1 MRKKNILIVGL
12 LVACLMV
19 GSTLTFAQTANT
31 TSSQSR
37 LVANRAFVID
47 FGSYRSKMEASIKVE
62 NALLQKNK
70 SGRMRGLPTE
80 DYKVELKDWT
90 MDKWTVDLNS
100 SSSSVFNSV
109 NSYIT
114 NVPSNYWKKNHTKY
128 YDGQK
133 IKGYDAKSTDNVLGV
148 RIHFPERRQNC
159 WAKVMPPFAIN
170 VYNSEGKIAN
180 ENNGVVDN
188 VGQIKSVS
196 IWVKGRNYKN
206 SVAVRLKD
214 RKGTVREYHFGAL
227 HFDNWR
233 ELTWV
238 NPNYIENPKDRIIT
252 RIPLYP
258 RSRPFVKLDSIVV
271 YRHMD
276 DVGGDF
282 VMYVKDIKLA
292 YDKAVADDDKQDIND
307 EAIWGILASRRD
319 KKKNRELLK
328 LAERKTLLE
337 QEKRKLMQMKAIQ

>member
-12 LVACLMV
+12 LIV
-19 GSTLTFAQTANT
+19 GLLVGATMTYAQTANT

-47 FGSYRSKMEASIKVE
+47 FGSYRSKMDASIKAE
-62 NALLQKNK
+62 NALLKKKQAGPKK
-70 SGRMRGLPTE
+70 GLPTE
-80 DYKVELKDWT
+80 NYVVDLQDWV
-90 MDKWTVDLNS
+90 MDKWQVTLNS
-100 SSSSVFNSV
+100 SASSIFNNV

-128 YDGQK
+128 YDGQR
-133 IKGYDAKSTDNVLGV
+133 IKGYDAKSTSYVLGV

-159 WAKVMPPFAIN
+159 WAKIKPPFAIN
-170 VYNSEGKIAN
+170 AYDSDGKIAN

-214 RKGTVREYHFGAL
+214 RKGTVSEYHFGAL

-282 VMYVKDIKLA
+282 VMYVRDIKIA
-292 YDKAVADDDKQDIND
+292 YDKAVAEDDKQDIND
-307 EAIWGILASRRD
+307 EAIWGILAKRRD
-319 KKKNRELLK
+319 KEKNVELLK
-328 LAERKTLLE
+328 LAEKKTLLE
-337 QEKRKLMQMKAIQ
+337 QEKAKLMKAKATQ